1 MIDHPVKVEKV
12 RRFVEVGL
20 LVLLLG
26 QGWIWAQLPE
36 AADAPLPERERM
48 EEALAEPAPPAA
60 EAPLK
65 FSGYLDA
72 TYLYNFGP
80 SQAVSPLDFPADT
93 TPRGD
98 FNLSAI
104 WLRLEKP
111 LVRESGDLHAGFQFG
126 VMLGEDAT
134 WYAADPSNQ
143 PDGSNSNTLY
153 VAEAFGKLWVPE
165 AQMELWF
172 GKFQAVIGYETI
184 WRPDNPCITFGIA
197 DAFMPQDNIGFLAI
211 FSTNEFLDLG
221 LGLANTSGQANDTS
235 REVFADEFSVIG
247 YFVLESPGENA
258 RLQPGIYID
267 PWGQH
272 SGNARI
278 AINQD
283 FYYTWNVLGEWS
295 PLFTRG
301 DWTLAFEV
309 TGGSGTGDQSTPSD
323 PEPPTTFASAGLYSM
338 WMLTESISLNGRAE
352 YMHTSNNA
360 FTLTTRP
367 TGGDYW
373 DYTLTLGVKI
383 TEELVWR
390 GEGRFAWGQGTT
402 LSTAGTGGLSPP
414 ATNAL
419 WTVATEI
426 YCRF

>member
-1 MIDHPVKVEKV
+1 MVVY
-12 RRFVEVGL
+12 
-20 LVLLLG
+20 LG
-26 QGWIWAQLPE
+26 QGWLWAQLPE
-36 AADAPLPERERM
+36 DTDAPLPERGRM
-48 EEALAEPAPPAA
+48 EEALAEPVPPPA

-65 FSGYLDA
+65 FSGYVDA

-80 SQAVSPLDFPADT
+80 NQAVSPLDFPADT

-111 LVRESGDLHAGFQFG
+111 LVKESRDGHAGFQFG

-134 WYAADPSNQ
+134 WYAADPNNQ
-143 PDGSNSNTLY
+143 PAGPNSNTVY
-153 VAEAFGKLWVPE
+153 VAEAFGKIWVPE

-197 DAFMPQDNIGFLAI
+197 DAFMPQDNIGILAI
-211 FSTNEFLDLG
+211 FSPEEKFDVG
-221 LGLANTSGQANDTS
+221 VGVGNTSGESNDTNLENS
-235 REVFADEFSVIG
+235 ADEYSLIG
-247 YFVLESPGENA
+247 YLALESPGGNA
-258 RLQPGIYID
+258 RLQPGIYVD

-272 SGNARI
+272 AGNARTAI
-278 AINQD
+278 AQD
-283 FYYTWNVLGEWS
+283 LYYNWNVLGEWS
-295 PLFTRG
+295 PLATQG
-301 DWTLAFEV
+301 HWTLAFDV
-309 TGGSGTGDQSTPSD
+309 TGGSGTGDTSSSTN
-323 PEPPTTFASAGLYSM
+323 PEPPTTFVSAGLYSL
-338 WMLTESISLNGRAE
+338 WMVTQSISLNGRAE

-360 FTLTTRP
+360 FTLSTRP

-383 TEELVWR
+383 TEALVWR

-402 LSTAGTGGLSPP
+402 LSPGGAGGLNPP